1 MRDPEVD
8 FRVPCRFWAP
18 GQQGKSG
25 GAGSGRGGAAKR
37 FPLGLLGRRLPEEGL
52 LLRRGGRA
60 PRLAKRGNLWYT
72 VGGKSIEFR
81 GKEVAA

>member
-1 MRDPEVD
+1 MD
-8 FRVPCRFWAP
+8 FPGPLPVLAP
-18 GQQGKSG
+18 RRQGRSG
-25 GAGSGRGGAAKR
+25 EAEYGRRGAAKR
-37 FPLGLLGRRLPEEGL
+37 FPPGLLGRRLPEEGL

-60 PRLAKRGNLWYT
+60 PRLAKRGKMWYT